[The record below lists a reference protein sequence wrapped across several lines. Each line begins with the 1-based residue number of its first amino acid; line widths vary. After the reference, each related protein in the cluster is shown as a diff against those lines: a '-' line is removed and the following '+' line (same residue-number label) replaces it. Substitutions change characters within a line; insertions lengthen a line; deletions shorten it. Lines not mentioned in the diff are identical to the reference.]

1 MKHLAQGGLHHDAL
15 AGQSGEEQIPL
26 PEKPVLPRDE
36 RGAALLEVLVALVL
50 ITTSG
55 LATIGALDAALRDA
69 IALEAIEAQQQ
80 HANALLQDYSL
91 LSRGDLDQRI
101 GEQHVGPLFVRVT
114 RPQRALYRVAVG
126 ELTHPD
132 RELLATV
139 LLRTADPQ

>member
-1 MKHLAQGGLHHDAL
+1 M
-15 AGQSGEEQIPL
+15 
-26 PEKPVLPRDE
+26 LPRNE
-36 RGAALLEVLVALVL
+36 RGAALFEVLVALVV
-50 ITTSG
+50 ITSSG
-55 LATIGALDAALRDA
+55 VATIGALDAAMRNA
-69 IALEAIEAQQQ
+69 IELEAIEAQQQ

-132 RELLATV
+132 RELLVTV
-139 LLRTADPQ
+139 LLRTPDPR

>member
-1 MKHLAQGGLHHDAL
+1 M
-15 AGQSGEEQIPL
+15 AGQSGEGQIL
-26 PEKPVLPRDE
+26 SPEKPVLPRNE
-36 RGAALLEVLVALVL
+36 RGAALFEVLVALVV
-50 ITTSG
+50 ITSSG
-55 LATIGALDAALRDA
+55 VATIGALDAAMRNA
-69 IALEAIEAQQQ
+69 IELEAIEAQQQ

-132 RELLATV
+132 RELLVTV
-139 LLRTADPQ
+139 LLRTPDPR